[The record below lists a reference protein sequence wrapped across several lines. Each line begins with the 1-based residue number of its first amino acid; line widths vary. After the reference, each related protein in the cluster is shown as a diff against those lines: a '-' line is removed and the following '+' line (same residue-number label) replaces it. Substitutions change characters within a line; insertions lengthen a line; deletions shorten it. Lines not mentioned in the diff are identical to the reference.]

1 MSDQTEDQAP
11 DFRAPPD
18 FKTLRD
24 LLVAG
29 ETKLP
34 KRLQQVAAF
43 AVQNPDEI
51 AFGTVASIAEF
62 AGVQPSTLVRFAQAL
77 GYSGFSELQ
86 GVFRERLRDR
96 PSNYDA
102 RLAALRELT
111 AEQSTSGALLDG
123 FANAAIHSIDLL
135 RERISVATLD
145 AAAER
150 LAGAE
155 TIYLIGLRRSFPA
168 ASYLSYAFGQLD
180 IKSVLVGSYAGT
192 DVETL
197 KFAGPKDA
205 AIAISFSPYAP
216 ATLGHVRQLAA
227 QSVPVVAIT
236 DSPFSPLVSLS
247 ELWFEV
253 VEADYDGFRSLA
265 ATFALA
271 MTLSVAI
278 ADRRRAGE
286 K

>member
-1 MSDQTEDQAP
+1 MPDPTPDAP
-11 DFRAPPD
+11 DDRPRD
-18 FKTLRD
+18 FKALRD

-43 AVQNPDEI
+43 AIRSPDEI
-51 AFGTVASIAEF
+51 AFGTVASIAES

-77 GYSGFSELQ
+77 GYTGFSELQ

-96 PSNYDA
+96 PSSYDA
-102 RLAALRELT
+102 RLAALRDLAGERST
-111 AEQSTSGALLDG
+111 AGALLDG

-135 RERISVATLD
+135 RERVAVSTLD
-145 AAAER
+145 TAAAR

-155 TIYLIGLRRSFPA
+155 TIYLLGQRRSFPA
-168 ASYLSYAFGQLD
+168 AAYLGYAFGQLD
-180 IKSVLVGSYAGT
+180 IKTVQVGSMAGT
-192 DVETL
+192 DIEIL
-197 KFAGPKDA
+197 KFASPRDA
-205 AIAISFSPYAP
+205 AIAISYSPYAP
-216 ATLGHVRQLAA
+216 ATLGHARQLAS
-227 QSVPVVAIT
+227 QSVPIVAIT

-271 MTLSVAI
+271 MTLSVAV
-278 ADRRRAGE
+278 ADQRRAQ
-286 K
+286 KK